1 MKRDERPQMA
11 LREELT
17 ADGVKLRDSRTG
29 ELKGSVGK
37 GVAAPQGLDAPSIA
51 PSHLSGDGEAP
62 ADIDSAFE
70 RFAEGRQ
77 DTLVTEFVTDPNKV
91 LEKMSPAERVAYELS
106 RSVPTGLTDD
116 QALDVFGALKKTADR
131 LSTKAA
137 EAEVT
142 ECAESVADLK
152 QYIKAGMTTPDEIN
166 AAIRAAN
173 TGIDDSRLPLVYEET
188 VDQELS
194 MRETELA
201 DARDYLAYKEKELV
215 APTEEDWKGWVD
227 QARTRL
233 TAPDNGMNET
243 ARTAALAAL
252 DQAEAGLT
260 PDAKQF
266 YILKRAE
273 KRTWEAAYGLKSQI
287 ETFTGFTGATEDV
300 VRHNVHKARSAYYQ
314 RLAAGESGVPADEKE
329 AYDQYKQ
336 SFVWHGSRK
345 FPKDEAT
352 VYSYFQAEQAHLYAD
367 SKTPRVVVVLD
378 TETTGLSPVRDEI
391 TQFAAIKYL
400 DGKELER
407 VSIYVKPDRM
417 TEDGKYYYSGARGA
431 RRTNGIKQSFY
442 EGAPGQKE
450 MIEKVASFTAGS
462 VIVGHNVAFD
472 VNMINSAAKKH
483 ATTMHWAGVAD
494 TLSYSLRH
502 TQQKKTVVG
511 DDGKKTKV
519 GDGPDSNK
527 LGTLITY
534 HGYEVDENRLH
545 EALYDVEQANI
556 LYGMFSKQFEKRRKT
571 LRA

>member
-1 MKRDERPQMA
+1 MA

-37 GVAAPQGLDAPSIA
+37 GVAAPQGLDVPTIA
-51 PSHLSGDGEAP
+51 PSHLAGEGETP

-70 RFAEGRQ
+70 RFAEARQ
-77 DTLVTEFVTDPNKV
+77 DTLVSEFVTDPNKV
-91 LEKMSPAERVAYELS
+91 LDKMSPAERAAYELS
-106 RSVPTGLTDD
+106 RTMPTGLTED

-131 LSTKAA
+131 LSTRAA
-137 EAEVT
+137 ESE
-142 ECAESVADLK
+142 VADCVASVEDLK
-152 QYIKAGMTTPDEIN
+152 ARIEAGLSTPDAVN
-166 AAIRAAN
+166 AAIRAENPGVA
-173 TGIDDSRLPLVYEET
+173 DERLPLVYEET

-201 DARDYLAYKEKELV
+201 DARDYLSYKEKELV
-215 APTEEDWKGWVD
+215 PPTEEEWKTWVD
-227 QARTRL
+227 QARSRIQST
-233 TAPDNGMNET
+233 DGMNEA
-243 ARTAALAAL
+243 ARTAALKAL
-252 DQAEAGLT
+252 DEAEAGLT

-266 YILKRAE
+266 YVLKRAE
-273 KRTWEAAYGLKSQI
+273 KRSWEAVYGLKSQA
-287 ETFTGFTGATEDV
+287 ETFTGFTGVSEDV
-300 VRHNVHKARSAYYQ
+300 VRHNIHKARSAYYT
-314 RLAAGESGVPADEKE
+314 RIANGEAGVPADEKE
-329 AYDQYKQ
+329 AYEQYKQ

-352 VYSYFQAEQAHLYAD
+352 VYSHFQAEQAHLYAD
-367 SKTPRVVVVLD
+367 GKTPRVVVVLD

-417 TEDGKYYYSGARGA
+417 TVDGKYYYSGARGA

-442 EGAPGQKE
+442 EGAPSQQE
-450 MIEKVASFTAGS
+450 MIQKVESFTAGS

-483 ATTMHWAGVAD
+483 DVTMHWSGVAD

-502 TQQKKTVVG
+502 TQQKKTVIG
-511 DDGKKTKV
+511 DDGKKVKV
-519 GDGPDSNK
+519 GDGPESNK
-527 LGTLITY
+527 LGILIRY
-534 HGYEVDENRLH
+534 HGHELDESRLH
-545 EALYDVEQANI
+545 EALYDVEQANV

-571 LRA
+571 LRP